1 MIRLNASYLV
11 ILKIDKTGL
20 SFDTKDTMS
29 VQDYDLKEIRDEN
42 PEKLTI
48 THNNSNDAFY
58 ITIETLKS
66 YYRIHVIDANPASV
80 IDMIRYIN
88 KNELENEIFKFIMFK
103 NKISFTDILTIVG
116 DLYHRQSCVDSM

>member
-42 PEKLTI
+42 LEKLTI
-48 THNNSNDAFY
+48 THTNNNDAFY

-66 YYRIHVIDANPASV
+66 YYRIHVIDDNQASV

>member
-66 YYRIHVIDANPASV
+66 YYRIHVIDDNQASV

-88 KNELENEIFKFIMFK
+88 KNEL
-103 NKISFTDILTIVG
+103 
-116 DLYHRQSCVDSM
+116 